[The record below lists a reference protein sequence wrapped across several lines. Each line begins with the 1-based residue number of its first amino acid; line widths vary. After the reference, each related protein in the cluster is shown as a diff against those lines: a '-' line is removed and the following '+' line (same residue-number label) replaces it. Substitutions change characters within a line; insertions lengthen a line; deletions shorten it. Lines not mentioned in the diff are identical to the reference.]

1 MVATNLIGKKVTT
14 PEQMILQQI
23 DERNATWAEQDNAWS
38 AESQQYQQQYDAF
51 VASKPDRNQD
61 FQTKYQYMLTSEWI
75 PTSDPQMIWRQME
88 AARNVANQYADQR
101 QYDFTNS
108 LISMQNQ
115 RTERISWYNS
125 QLSGR
130 NNQLEQYLNLRA
142 EDAKAALA
150 RRQGLAAEQ
159 QKRASASYLAD
170 EEQFRGAASFL
181 TGN

>member
-38 AESQQYQQQYDAF
+38 AESQEYQANYDAF
-51 VASKPDRNQD
+51 VATKPDRDEDYTNRYNQI
-61 FQTKYQYMLTSEWI
+61 LTNEWI
-75 PTSDPQMIWRQME
+75 PTSDPAMIQRQME
-88 AARNVANQYADQR
+88 AARNTANQYADKR
-101 QYDFTNS
+101 QYDFNEK

-115 RTERISWYNS
+115 RISRVKWYNE
-125 QLSGR
+125 QLGAR

-142 EDAKAALA
+142 EDAKASLA

-170 EEQFRGAASFL
+170 DEQFRGSKSFL